1 MSLKILTGS
10 SVRGVYRRV
19 RPTSSPRVCKIEV
32 EPEGDEAESTG
43 VRAIEERLGSYA
55 NEYPAVFRFEKWLQI
70 YAGKHPSAFYGLYWL
85 ARKDQARIVTPDTQ
99 LVIEGFPRSANTF
112 ARVAFN
118 RAQSERVR
126 IAHGLHVPAQ
136 VIRASRWRI
145 PTLVLIRKP
154 KDAVL
159 SFAIRDPISVDQA
172 LRYYLSFYE
181 TVEEYR
187 DAYVLGLFEEVTE
200 DFGEVIR
207 RINDRFGSA
216 FSPFS
221 HDERNVEGVFAR
233 IEKNSRKRF
242 GETSLEDKVSRPF
255 ASREK
260 LKREVSYELDDQKRR
275 DLISRAETVYDRLT
289 HKPAQ
294 EH

>member
-1 MSLKILTGS
+1 M
-10 SVRGVYRRV
+10 
-19 RPTSSPRVCKIEV
+19 PTSSRGVCKIEGG
-32 EPEGDEAESTG
+32 PEGDEAEGTG
-43 VRAIEERLGSYA
+43 VRAIEERFGSYVD
-55 NEYPAVFRFEKWLQI
+55 EHPAVFRFEKWLQI
-70 YAGKHPSAFYGLYWL
+70 YAGKHPSTFYGLYRL
-85 ARKDQARIVTPDTQ
+85 ARKDQKRVVTPDTQ

-136 VIRASRWRI
+136 VIRASRWQI
-145 PTLVLIRKP
+145 PTLVLIRAP
-154 KDAVL
+154 KDAVI

-172 LRYYLSFYE
+172 LRSYLSFYE

-187 DAYVLGLFEEVTE
+187 DAYVLGLFEEVIE

-207 RINDRFGSA
+207 RINDRFGTT

-221 HDERNVEGVFAR
+221 HDEPNVDGVFAR
-233 IEKNSRKRF
+233 IEKNAKKRF
-242 GETSLEDKVSRPF
+242 GERSLENKVSRPF

-260 LKREVSYELDDQKRR
+260 LKREVGYELENPKRR

-289 HKPAQ
+289 GKQAQ
-294 EH
+294 DH

>member
-1 MSLKILTGS
+1 MQSEKGS
-10 SVRGVYRRV
+10 EAYADE
-19 RPTSSPRVCKIEV
+19 RP
-32 EPEGDEAESTG
+32 
-43 VRAIEERLGSYA
+43 L
-55 NEYPAVFRFEKWLQI
+55 VFRFEKWLQTH
-70 YAGKHPSAFYGLYWL
+70 AGKHPAAFYGLYRL
-85 ARKDQARIVTPDTQ
+85 ARKDRERVVTPETE
-99 LVIEGFPRSANTF
+99 LGIEGFPRSANSF

-118 RAQSERVR
+118 KAQKGKVR
-126 IAHGLHVPAQ
+126 IATGLHVPAQ
-136 VIRASRWRI
+136 VIRAARWRI
-145 PTLVLIRKP
+145 PTLVLIRNP

-159 SFAIRDPISVDQA
+159 SFAIRDPISVEQA

-187 DAYVLGLFEEVTE
+187 DAYVLGTFEEVTE

-207 RINDRFGSA
+207 RINDRFGTT

-221 HDERNVEGVFAR
+221 HDERNVEDVFTR
-233 IEKNSRKRF
+233 IEKNSSKRF

-260 LKREVSYELDDQKRR
+260 LKREVGYELEDQKRR

-294 EH
+294 DH

>member
-1 MSLKILTGS
+1 MK
-10 SVRGVYRRV
+10 
-19 RPTSSPRVCKIEV
+19 
-32 EPEGDEAESTG
+32 
-43 VRAIEERLGSYA
+43 AIEERFESHVD
-55 NEYPAVFRFEKWLQI
+55 EHPAVFRIEKWLQI
-70 YAGKHPSAFYGLYWL
+70 YTGRHPSAFYSLYRL
-85 ARKDQARIVTPDTQ
+85 ARKDRARVVTPDTQ
-99 LVIEGFPRSANTF
+99 LVMEGFPRSANSF

-136 VIRASRWRI
+136 VIRAARWRI

-200 DFGEVIR
+200 DFGQVIR
-207 RINDRFGSA
+207 RINDKFGTT
-216 FSPFS
+216 FSVFR
-221 HDERNVEGVFAR
+221 HDERNVDGVFAR
-233 IEKNSRKRF
+233 IERNSRKRF
-242 GETSLEDKVSRPF
+242 AETSWENKASRPF
-255 ASREK
+255 AAREK
-260 LKREVSYELDDQKRR
+260 LKREVGYELEDPKRR

-289 HKPAQ
+289 RPRHRPAPDHYP
-294 EH
+294 ER